1 VAGET
6 LRGEVVFYPSAAPLR
21 GQLATR
27 EAAGAE
33 AAWPALPRG
42 LGPALRGY
50 GTALARQPWLER
62 WPLAASHLSVERI
75 TPQQLVLATEDGI
88 GLPIERAQTDDLLPL
103 IGAGTVSVLATWD
116 GRFARLLAADT
127 AIGRWHEGR

>member
-1 VAGET
+1 MWATSAPARAGSFRAST
-6 LRGEVVFYPSAAPLR
+6 CWPSCA
-21 GQLATR
+21 
-27 EAAGAE
+27 
-33 AAWPALPRG
+33 
-42 LGPALRGY
+42 ALRAY
-50 GTALARQPWLER
+50 ETALARQPWLER

-75 TPQQLVLATEDGI
+75 TPQQLVLAAEDGI